1 MPLGVTNFVGTISAA
16 ERGVAATA
24 TAREPSRSQADPGW
38 YTIERS
44 NVAITVFPALPQ
56 WAIPVAWV

>member
-1 MPLGVTNFVGTISAA
+1 MPLDATNFVGAISAA

-24 TAREPSRSQADPGW
+24 TAREPSRSQAGRVW
-38 YTIERS
+38 NTIERN